1 MEGSIFSILPL
12 LLLIFLGLPAIIP
25 NFTGRLHLGLEK
37 LVQFWGFLNEGYR
50 KVVSL
55 WDFILFHPVVQLPIC
70 IVGSS
75 SAAAYLVQNSVKT
88 GNNLGKNYL
97 HFSIKYSISVG
108 IDYISFYL
116 LIIFIQF
123 SFIWIMQI
131 MSRIRGKK
139 SGLSPQRF
147 RWVFL
152 KWILLSYGRA

>member
-37 LVQFWGFLNEGYR
+37 LVHFWGFLNEGYR
-50 KVVSL
+50 KGVSL
-55 WDFILFHPVVQLPIC
+55 LDFILFHPVVQLPIC
-70 IVGSS
+70 IVGGS
-75 SAAAYLVQNSVKT
+75 SAAAYLVQNLFKT
-88 GNNLGKNYL
+88 GNHFRKTLL
-97 HFSIKYSISVG
+97 HSSIKYNISAG

-116 LIIFIQF
+116 LIMFIQF

-147 RWVFL
+147 
-152 KWILLSYGRA
+152 